1 MVAPGPKNS
10 KEKRAFS
17 RRMLRLE
24 GVCSLP
30 DAGSRKVEIRDFCP
44 GGMLLSYDEPAAAN
58 QPQPSVPSHGDV
70 IEIRCTVPS
79 AQGRA
84 ALQFRGRVVRIE
96 GGAAGLAFID
106 PDMDALH
113 ILYDFAKK
121 SQTETPANHVPE
133 PSQVQRGGGQ
143 PAQAILQGCKQIA
156 KACIG
161 PMMSD
166 FQEHVLERWF
176 TLAGI
181 VQTVAEKNAYYDAVN
196 IFNSAQGEAFK
207 RAFEAQMM
215 KRLDA
220 YSGQAAEKPQES
232 FTLIP
237 AKNLSL
243 VEQDAFEEWL
253 ALSDVARKVEE
264 GCQAPLS
271 DLGFRL
277 GELLKTSL
285 DKENNPFWPDAFCK
299 AFQETLK
306 GFRFDPIAQKAAYT
320 VFKDS
325 LVAAAAALYVD
336 LNQYLVKQG
345 VIPDLRHKYK
355 IKIARSSPPRK
366 DNAEHAVAGTEN
378 PAAASG
384 GMAGGNAS
392 VNGVHA
398 PQTDAAPAPQDWY
411 RIVQELDDLR
421 KQASHQTMKRPESPQ
436 IAPGWSLASAT
447 TASSEAAGQFYTP
460 EELLFALSR
469 INFSG
474 LAQSAAGNVDG
485 DVKTQLLSILSDG
498 TTQTANKQ
506 LPGREAKI
514 LDVAGN
520 LFGSV
525 LNDQLVSGNVRPWL
539 EQLSVPMMKL
549 AIRDDSLFTDKSH
562 LARQVINNLAQLE
575 FYGEA
580 GDKGQNAVRK
590 RITGLLDT
598 IVQAEVVTPE
608 LLNRVLKELGS
619 LIRVQNKAYEEN
631 LKDLVAAC
639 EQGQTPLASE
649 DSPAATDISVLQADE
664 AGGEAL
670 QEWLKRVRRL
680 SVGNSL
686 LLPVDSTPQRLKL
699 AWVGK
704 NLDRYVFVNVKGL
717 KALTLAP
724 DMLARQ
730 LHSGEAVVLDDGGEP
745 LLDRA
750 QYSMLQKM
758 HRDLVHET
766 THDHLTGLL
775 NRREFEKHL
784 AEALASARQDERQHI
799 ICLIDLD
806 QFAVVNNTFGYDGGD
821 RLILEITQLL
831 KGVVKERGILARLGS
846 AEFGMLFEVCPVEE
860 ALSMTERF
868 KNLMQDYRFA
878 CDNKS
883 LSVSFSAGL
892 VPVVPDSN
900 SVISIFQ
907 EAEASCQIARS
918 KGVNYVQ
925 VYSPED
931 TGVSRHLQVF
941 KWVTRIDEA
950 LDNDTLELR
959 YQPIVNI
966 ADEGLAIHHSEVL
979 LGVMDE
985 DGKLI
990 SPAEFVL
997 AAEHFRRMA
1006 AVDRWVIERVFRWM
1020 VENEARLAQ
1029 VGGLAINLS
1038 GSSLNEE
1045 GFADYII
1052 EQAQK
1057 FQVPMD
1063 KICFEI
1069 TETAGIANLSNASEF
1084 ILAVKQTGCMFS
1096 LDDFGSGMSS
1106 YAYLKNLPVDFL
1118 KIDGA
1123 FIKKMDENPYDY
1135 AVVKSITEIG
1145 HFMGKKII
1153 AEYVENENILN
1164 KLREI
1169 GVDYAQGYAIAK
1181 PQSLII
1187 ASAVAAGPSS

>member
-1 MVAPGPKNS
+1 MVAPAPKKP

-44 GGMLLSYDEPAAAN
+44 GGMLLSCNEPAAAN
-58 QPQPSVPSHGDV
+58 QSQSSFPSHGDV

-79 AQGRA
+79 AQGRT

-96 GGAAGLAFID
+96 GGATGLAFID
-106 PDMDALH
+106 PDMNALH

-121 SQTETPANHVPE
+121 SQAETPSNHVPE
-133 PSQVQRGGGQ
+133 PFQVQPGSGQ
-143 PAQAILQGCKQIA
+143 PAQAILLGGKQIA
-156 KACIG
+156 KACLG
-161 PMMSD
+161 PMVSD
-166 FQEHVLERWF
+166 FQEHILERWF

-181 VQTVAEKNAYYDAVN
+181 AQTVAEKNAYYDAVN
-196 IFNSAQGEAFK
+196 IFKAQGEAFK
-207 RAFEAQMM
+207 RTFEAQMM

-232 FTLIP
+232 FTWLP

-264 GCQAPLS
+264 SCQAPLS
-271 DLGFRL
+271 DLGLRL
-277 GELLKTSL
+277 EGLLKTSL

-299 AFQETLK
+299 AFQEALK
-306 GFRFDPIAQKAAYT
+306 GFRLDPIAQKVAYA
-320 VFKDS
+320 VLKDS
-325 LVAAAAALYVD
+325 LAASAAELYVN
-336 LNQYLVKQG
+336 LNQYLVKHG
-345 VIPDLRHKYK
+345 VMPDLRHKYK
-355 IKIARSSPPRK
+355 IKIARSSSPRK
-366 DNAEHAVAGTEN
+366 DKAEHAL
-378 PAAASG
+378 AASSG
-384 GMAGGNAS
+384 RMAGGDAS
-392 VNGVHA
+392 VDGAHS
-398 PQTDAAPAPQDWY
+398 PQTGAAPAPQDWY
-411 RIVQELDDLR
+411 RIIQELDDLR
-421 KQASHQTMKRPESPQ
+421 KQVSRQTIKRPESLQ
-436 IAPGWSLASAT
+436 IAPGLSLASAT
-447 TASSEAAGQFYTP
+447 TANGEAAGQFYTP

-474 LAQSAAGNVDG
+474 LAQSVAGNAEG

-498 TTQTANKQ
+498 TTQTVNKQ

-514 LDVAGN
+514 LDVAGS

-525 LNDQLVSGNVRPWL
+525 LSDQLVSGNVRPWL

-575 FYGEA
+575 LYGEA
-580 GDKGQNAVRK
+580 SDKGQNAVRK

-598 IVQAEVVTPE
+598 VAQADVITPE

-639 EQGQTPLASE
+639 EQEQVLLARGAGASSAV
-649 DSPAATDISVLQADE
+649 DTSALHADE

-686 LLPVDSTPQRLKL
+686 LLPVDSSPQRLRL
-699 AWVGK
+699 AWIGK
-704 NLDRYVFVNVKGL
+704 NPDRYVFVNVKGL

-724 DMLARQ
+724 DVLARQ
-730 LHSGEAVVLDDGGEP
+730 LHAGEAVVLDDGGEP

-784 AEALASARQDERQHI
+784 ARALASARQEERHHV
-799 ICLIDLD
+799 ICFIDLD
-806 QFAVVNNTFGYDGGD
+806 QFGVVNNTFGYDGGD

-831 KGVVKERGILARLGS
+831 KSVVEERGILARLGN
-846 AEFGMLFEVCPVEE
+846 AEFGMLFEACPVEE

-868 KNLMQDYRFA
+868 RRLMQDYRFA

-892 VPVVPDSN
+892 VPVVPESN

-950 LDNDTLELR
+950 LDNDALELR
-959 YQPIVNI
+959 FQPIVKI
-966 ADEGLAIHHSEVL
+966 ADEGFAIHHSEVL

-1045 GFADYII
+1045 GFADYIS

-1106 YAYLKNLPVDFL
+1106 YAYLKSLPVDFL

-1123 FIKKMDENPYDY
+1123 FIKKMDENPYDF

-1153 AEYVENENILN
+1153 AEYVENENVLN

-1181 PQSLII
+1181 PQSLIT
-1187 ASAVAAGPSS
+1187 ASAVAAGSSS